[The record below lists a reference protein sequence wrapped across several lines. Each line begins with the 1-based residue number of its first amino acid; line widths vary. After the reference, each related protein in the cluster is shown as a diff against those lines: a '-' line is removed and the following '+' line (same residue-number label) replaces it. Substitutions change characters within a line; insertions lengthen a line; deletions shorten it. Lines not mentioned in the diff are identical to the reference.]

1 VGGLAHYFEE
11 EGIPT
16 TQISLIRE
24 HTQTIRPPRALW
36 VPFEFG
42 RPLGLPNNEKFQ
54 IRVLEAA
61 LKLFE
66 AKKGPVLKEFPEDA
80 PVLGSGDA
88 DAVWAC
94 PINLSLKD
102 ADLSKTDQLRE
113 AFKREMAQLRS
124 WYDLEVKK
132 RGRSI
137 VGVSGL
143 DLEMI
148 SDFVGSFI
156 DGDLPDNPRKDIP
169 LAMTLKLTVDDLKAY
184 YFEAVSSQPGQ
195 ESPTGKAIVDWFW
208 SDTIAA
214 KVLYAVKDSCVN
226 SDVDELRMIC
236 KFFLIPML
244 HNYGN
249 K

>member
-1 VGGLAHYFEE
+1 
-11 EGIPT
+11 
-16 TQISLIRE
+16 
-24 HTQTIRPPRALW
+24 
-36 VPFEFG
+36 
-42 RPLGLPNNEKFQ
+42 
-54 IRVLEAA
+54 
-61 LKLFE
+61 
-66 AKKGPVLKEFPEDA
+66 
-80 PVLGSGDA
+80 
-88 DAVWAC
+88 
-94 PINLSLKD
+94 
-102 ADLSKTDQLRE
+102 
-113 AFKREMAQLRS
+113 MAQLRS

-132 RGRSI
+132 RGRSM

-226 SDVDELRMIC
+226 SDVAGLRMVG
-236 KFFLIPML
+236 KLFLIPML